1 MLSIIVAIICQLSIR
16 IAPLH
21 FSRQGGRLAL
31 RGARRGRGRSAGI
44 GSRFA
49 ALPGGSRRAKRG
61 RARGKRSVFHDGR
74 GE

>member
-21 FSRQGGRLAL
+21 FSRQGGHLAL
-31 RGARRGRGRSAGI
+31 QGPAAGRLGCDR
-44 GSRFA
+44 GSRP
-49 ALPGGSRRAKRG
+49 LPGGSRRAKRG